1 MLSLAVIT
9 SETGNAL
16 PGFAIDLVVPQC
28 SLPPSQDWMTS
39 LWLLHSDPI
48 SFQNFCLSFHHCRV
62 ALNKPR
68 TKRFKDK
75 FSNQKFLVLD
85 YKIYWSV
92 VSTDHNYGNGDLL
105 LSIFRQILSRY
116 WSDIYRISSKTR
128 PWWNGIF
135 LGPKPG
141 RENPEDI
148 LITMIMKV
156 YWKGQI

>member
-1 MLSLAVIT
+1 ML
-9 SETGNAL
+9 
-16 PGFAIDLVVPQC
+16 FAPVSGLNDFLMILNY
-28 SLPPSQDWMTS
+28 
-39 LWLLHSDPI
+39 PI
-48 SFQNFCLSFHHCRV
+48 SVQNFRLSFHHCRV

-116 WSDIYRISSKTR
+116 WSDIYPISSKTR